1 MQAKYSKAEKAF
13 TISVQ
18 YYVKLF
24 TIYRL
29 FGIGSGYHKHLK
41 DCVYFKIWYRKYWIH
56 TDYIERIW
64 PICIYIIYSTLYKI
78 QDHSKIEPNKRRYPT
93 FLPAGKAL
101 YKSLYMVRVSQ
112 P

>member
-1 MQAKYSKAEKAF
+1 MQAKYSRTEKAF
-13 TISVQ
+13 TISIQ

-41 DCVYFKIWYRKYWIH
+41 DSVCCKIWYRKYWNH

-64 PICIYIIYSTLYKI
+64 PICIYIFYSTQYKI
-78 QDHSKIEPNKRRYPT
+78 QEHSKIEPNKRHYHT
-93 FLPAGKAL
+93 FFPAGKAW